1 MTEENEELRRRLKS
15 IEEAVLRC
23 LHTQPHD
30 DAACEKYLV
39 KALKDVA
46 CDVKDFLDAG
56 CVADKLEDM
65 TNVLGGVNDLNEVA
79 HRMVTMHKTLVQ
91 KFGSAFI
98 IPFVREMAKMHRCG
112 YTDGRNEAMGEACVA
127 MCEALEKKYNIG
139 EDDTLAFAVI

>member
-1 MTEENEELRRRLKS
+1 MTEENEELRKRLKS
-15 IEEAVLRC
+15 IEEAVLNC

-30 DAACEKYLV
+30 DVECGKYLA

-46 CDVKDFLDAG
+46 CDLKDFLDAG

-79 HRMVTMHKTLVQ
+79 HRMATMHKTLVQ

-98 IPFVREMAKMHRCG
+98 IPFVRELAKMHRCG